1 HSSGILLTQFC
12 EVLKILTLNSSALV
26 AATLLV
32 AAPSTCKL
40 SYKISTLPLCV
51 NAAQFSHR
59 LLLLFPSTIF
69 SRVGASFFQER
80 CLNFLCQVLHPWTTF
95 SLLFG
100 CAFVDPLMS

>member
-1 HSSGILLTQFC
+1 HSCWILLAQFC
-12 EVLKILTLNSSALV
+12 DVLKISTLTSSVLV
-26 AATLLV
+26 AITLLAV
-32 AAPSTCKL
+32 APSTCKL

-51 NAAQFSHR
+51 TAAQFSHR

-69 SRVGASFFQER
+69 NKVGARFFQER

-100 CAFVDPLMS
+100 CAFVDPLVF